1 MFLLSLTRY
10 ISSFIWIIRPREYKF
25 SLELKKL
32 KLHKNWNY
40 WEAFYYHAIFLYPVK
55 HQQWSLI
62 KYNRN
67 SLKMWIFYRHYQLM
81 EMDIPFKV
89 TIKYWLYSLWCI
101 IYSWVFCIMLRDL
114 NFYTGG
120 NRGLLKKF
128 EQGGSLFR
136 IWFSKILMLLKL
148 SLRATPC
155 LSNGRNVAIKN
166 DNLSLGFSHSLNWI
180 LPAFKIWK
188 IIKGIAWKSGLVP
201 FI

>member
-1 MFLLSLTRY
+1 MFRILSIEFPDFYNHHHGYFYIKIIHYVSSFSHY

-101 IYSWVFCIMLRDL
+101 IYS
-114 NFYTGG
+114 Y
-120 NRGLLKKF
+120 
-128 EQGGSLFR
+128 SLF
-136 IWFSKILMLLKL
+136 
-148 SLRATPC
+148 
-155 LSNGRNVAIKN
+155 
-166 DNLSLGFSHSLNWI
+166 
-180 LPAFKIWK
+180 
-188 IIKGIAWKSGLVP
+188 GL
-201 FI
+201 